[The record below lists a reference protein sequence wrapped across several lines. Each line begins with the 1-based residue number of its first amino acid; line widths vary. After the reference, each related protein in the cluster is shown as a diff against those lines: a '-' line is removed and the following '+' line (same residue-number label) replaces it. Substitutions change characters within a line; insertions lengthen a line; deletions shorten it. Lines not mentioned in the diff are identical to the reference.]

1 MILAAALH
9 LQAAKAAVPALEAR
23 LAAEAAV
30 MATPVPANVEEL
42 SEQARK
48 LERSAN
54 FLLAEAETTLGQYEL
69 EQAKTDDK
77 KRDSATRRLEAA
89 VKSLKEPAESYTPIG
104 PRYPNTSSGRR
115 TALAGWITAKDNPL
129 TARVAI
135 NHMWL
140 RHFGKPLVPTVFN
153 FGKSGKAPTHPELL
167 DWLAVEFMDRN
178 WDMKAMHRLMVTSDA
193 YKIQSSGW
201 TADAPQAKIDPDNT
215 YLWHMNVRRVE
226 AEAVRDSLLAIA
238 GKLDPTMGGPEIEET
253 KAEEVYRRSIYF
265 RTAPDLQIE
274 MLKVFDVAS
283 PNECFQR
290 SESIVP
296 QQALALANSKL
307 SLTMAREI
315 ATQLS
320 PLPSASANSTGS
332 KAAARPPDDKF
343 VAAAFDRILGRG
355 PTAAELQQSLTYV
368 REQAL
373 FYGDRAKL
381 TPFKS
386 GPEATVKPA
395 ADPTSV
401 RAKVSCTFC

>member
-1 MILAAALH
+1 MPLDPAVPQLFGKIGPENHSCGVAVGGCVPGRPALRRTDLIAQAKAAIEKAEADLKKANDKPEAGPVILAAALH

-42 SEQARK
+42 AEQARK

-153 FGKSGKAPTHPELL
+153 FGKSGKA
-167 DWLAVEFMDRN
+167 A
-178 WDMKAMHRLMVTSDA
+178 
-193 YKIQSSGW
+193 
-201 TADAPQAKIDPDNT
+201 NT
-215 YLWHMNVRRVE
+215 
-226 AEAVRDSLLAIA
+226 
-238 GKLDPTMGGPEIEET
+238 P
-253 KAEEVYRRSIYF
+253 
-265 RTAPDLQIE
+265 
-274 MLKVFDVAS
+274 
-283 PNECFQR
+283 
-290 SESIVP
+290 
-296 QQALALANSKL
+296 
-307 SLTMAREI
+307 
-315 ATQLS
+315 
-320 PLPSASANSTGS
+320 
-332 KAAARPPDDKF
+332 
-343 VAAAFDRILGRG
+343 
-355 PTAAELQQSLTYV
+355 
-368 REQAL
+368 
-373 FYGDRAKL
+373 
-381 TPFKS
+381 
-386 GPEATVKPA
+386 
-395 ADPTSV
+395 
-401 RAKVSCTFC
+401 